1 MSMDNLESLKIMQ
14 SSFDT
19 VQDSVLPVSEKENN
33 QSENMVCLGDDE
45 ENKEEVQSV
54 LNAVIVTKWLDN
66 S

>member
-1 MSMDNLESLKIMQ
+1 MDNLESLKIMQ